1 MNNTQKK
8 CKHVIKVKSSVNM
21 FLSYEPHLL
30 VHSSSRK
37 LKFTF
42 AQLQFS
48 NSLKSVIGLVLSTE
62 RKLCVY
68 QSEDRIRILLKHFT
82 AKDCVS
88 APNCALRENRSCGVQ
103 TENQLNV
110 STKIIFIQT
119 DKGICD
125 HI

>member
-1 MNNTQKK
+1 
-8 CKHVIKVKSSVNM
+8 M

-42 AQLQFS
+42 AQLQLS
-48 NSLKSVIGLVLSTE
+48 NSLKSVNMTLLVVGLVLSTE
-62 RKLCVY
+62 RNLCVY
-68 QSEDRIRILLKHFT
+68 QSEDRISILLKHFT

-88 APNCALRENRSCGVQ
+88 APNCTLRENRSCGVQ

-119 DKGICD
+119 DNGICN